1 MTEATASAPCCGNCH
16 YSMVNQVED
25 RLTCNRY
32 APKAE
37 SCYGTGPRDTVGDF
51 WAYWPSVSSADWCGE
66 WALPP
71 EVDLAPPT
79 LQEVQAFADL
89 MAMTNPL
96 PHGDTTLLPASDQQE
111 APTTYDQFD
120 QFEDPL
126 A

>member
-1 MTEATASAPCCGNCH
+1 MTEATASAPCCGNCRYNVVSSH
-16 YSMVNQVED
+16 EQA
-25 RLTCNRY
+25 LACHRY
-32 APKAE
+32 APKPDVGPLSRWAAWPLVE
-37 SCYGTGPRDTVGDF
+37 S
-51 WAYWPSVSSADWCGE
+51 SDWCGE

-89 MAMTNPL
+89 MAMTGPP
-96 PHGDTTLLPASDQQE
+96 PHGDTPPLPASDQQE

>member
-1 MTEATASAPCCGNCH
+1 MTEATASAPCCGNCR
-16 YSMVNQVED
+16 YSVVNQVEH

-37 SCYGTGPRDTVGDF
+37 YGTGPKD

-79 LQEVQAFADL
+79 LQDL
-89 MAMTNPL
+89 QDLQDMAHYLAENPPL
-96 PHGDTTLLPASDQQE
+96 PHGDSPQLPASDQQE
-111 APTTYDQFD
+111 APVTYD